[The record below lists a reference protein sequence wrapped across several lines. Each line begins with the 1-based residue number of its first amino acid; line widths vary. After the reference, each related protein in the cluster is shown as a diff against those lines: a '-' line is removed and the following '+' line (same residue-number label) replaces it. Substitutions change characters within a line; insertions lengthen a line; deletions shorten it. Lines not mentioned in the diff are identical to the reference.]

1 MMRICDTIKKIGGI
15 IMEVALIIGLFVT
28 SALALNFLVGQKTK
42 MAGAMNIINLCFT
55 VAIAYQF
62 DQVKNIIW
70 VFVCAAIAI
79 VVFFVVKTWIKRK
92 KNQAKIIDRG
102 TIKDAKFIEDKD
114 D

>member
-1 MMRICDTIKKIGGI
+1 
-15 IMEVALIIGLFVT
+15 MEVALIIGLFVT

-42 MAGAMNIINLCFT
+42 MAGAMNIINLCLT

-70 VFVCAAIAI
+70 VFICAAIAI
-79 VVFFVVKTWIKRK
+79 VAFFVVKTWIKRK

-102 TIKDAKFIEDKD
+102 TIKDAKCIEDKED
-114 D
+114 

>member
-1 MMRICDTIKKIGGI
+1 
-15 IMEVALIIGLFVT
+15 MEVALIIGLFF
-28 SALALNFLVGQKTK
+28 SNALALDCLYNQRVNTT
-42 MAGAMNIINLCFT
+42 GALLIANLCLT